1 MLRCIIVDDEPL
13 ALDLLEDNIKNIPF
27 LQLEGRCK
35 TATEALTLIQ
45 SKPVDLVFC
54 DIQMPGLNGL
64 QLIRSLVS
72 PPMFIMITAYENYA
86 VEGFNLDVVDYLLKP
101 VSFDRFL
108 RACNKALEL
117 YNLKQ
122 GTQTVARSTANEEF
136 IFLPVDYSM
145 LKVVLNEIKMIE
157 ALKDYIKIHYITPT
171 KRPLL
176 VRMSMKAME
185 EQLPP
190 SRFIRIHKS
199 YIVSIHEITALRK
212 NCLFMGDLE
221 LPVGEQYKD
230 VVSRLTNR
238 PL

>member
-35 TATEALTLIQ
+35 TATEALTVIQ
-45 SKPVDLVFC
+45 NKPVDLVFC

-64 QLIRSLVS
+64 QLIKSLVS

-108 RACNKALEL
+108 RACNKAQEL
-117 YNLKQ
+117 FNLKQ
-122 GTQTVARSTANEEF
+122 SGQNGARSANEDF

-145 LKVVLNEIKMIE
+145 LKVVLSEIKMIE
-157 ALKDYIKIHYITPT
+157 ALKDYIKIHYITPN

-185 EQLPP
+185 EQLPV

-199 YIVSIHEITALRK
+199 YIVSINEITALRK
-212 NCLFMGDLE
+212 NCLFIGDLE

-230 VVSRLTNR
+230 VVGKLTNR
-238 PL
+238 SF